1 MDSLDYRFDGIPN
14 FRDMG
19 GLETRNGRKVKQG
32 LLFRSGEMSKSSEKD
47 RHILVNDLGLKTI
60 LDYRDDAEVASHP
73 TPEMVG
79 VKNVHIPASRA
90 VLSIASIEEMSKSNL
105 IELFDLEKLKE
116 FYEDLPIDNPAY
128 KELVKLIQQAEGP
141 ILQHCSAGKDRT
153 GVGAFITYL
162 ILDVPVKTI
171 VMDFLMTNK
180 YMRKNPPYWLEAVQ
194 ENIKDPEVIEVIVG
208 VNPKYIFYTYDKIL
222 NNFDTIEEY
231 LLETYGIDE
240 EERKRIQDL
249 YLD

>member
-1 MDSLDYRFDGIPN
+1 MDYVFDGIPN

-19 GLETRNGRKVKQG
+19 GLETRNGRKVKDG
-32 LLFRSGEMSKSSEKD
+32 LLFRSGELSRSSEKD
-47 RHILVNDLGLKTI
+47 RQILVEEFHLKTI
-60 LDYRDDAEVASHP
+60 IDYRDKEEIATHA
-73 TPEMVG
+73 TPIFEG
-79 VKNVHIPASRA
+79 VTNIHAPASRA
-90 VLSIASIEEMSKSNL
+90 ILNIASIEVLSKDNL
-105 IELFDLEKLKE
+105 LELFDLNNLKE

-128 KELVKLIQQAEGP
+128 KELVRLLQVAEGP

-171 VMDFLMTNK
+171 VMDFLLTNE
-180 YMRKNPPYWLEAVQ
+180 YVRKNPPYWLPAVK
-194 ENIKDPEVIEVIVG
+194 ENVKDPDLIEVIVG

-222 NNFDTIEEY
+222 NEFDTIEDY

-240 EERKRIQDL
+240 GERKRIQDL